1 MTPTETRVVAGARTP
16 ELVSVVIPA
25 HNAVS
30 VLPEQLAAVAVAV
43 AAYDGPAEVLVVDNR
58 STDATAALVAA
69 AGFRVVPAMDTAG
82 PGYARNAGAAA
93 ARGDLLAFCDAD
105 DVVEPGWLTG
115 LVEAASSGAAAVAG
129 RIDHEALNDPGLR
142 LWRAPLQSDELP
154 VLGEY
159 LPYAMT
165 ANCAMWADVFRSL
178 GGFDEWFGLS
188 SEDVDFF
195 WRLQLAGHR
204 LVFAAD
210 AVVQYRHRADLRT
223 LVKQHFQY
231 GRSEAY
237 CYRKYRSAGM
247 PARRLRRSARDWRNM
262 LRRGPSMWSDPIS
275 RGVWLRLVAYR
286 LGYVSGSV
294 RARVVYV

>member
-1 MTPTETRVVAGARTP
+1 LLKRETRAPGELRQPA
-16 ELVSVVIPA
+16 LVSVVIPA

-30 VLPEQLAAVAVAV
+30 VLSEQLTAVGKAV
-43 AAYDGPAEVLVVDNR
+43 AAYGRPVEVLVVDNR
-58 STDATAALVAA
+58 STDGTAALAASAGFAVVAA
-69 AGFRVVPAMDTAG
+69 TDAAG
-82 PGYARNAGAAA
+82 PGYARNAGAKA

-105 DVVEPGWLTG
+105 DVVEPGWLSG
-115 LVEAASSGAAAVAG
+115 LVEAASAGADAVAG
-129 RIDHEALNDPGLR
+129 GIDHETLNDPGLR
-142 LWRAPLQSDELP
+142 SWRAPLQSDSLP

-165 ANCAMWADVFRSL
+165 ANCAMWADVFEAL
-178 GGFDEWFGLS
+178 GGFDEWFGRS

-195 WRLQLAGHR
+195 WRLQLAGFR
-204 LVFAAD
+204 LAFAAD
-210 AVVQYRHRADLRT
+210 AVVQYRHRSDLRH
-223 LVKQHFQY
+223 LVKQHYQY

-247 PARRLRRSARDWRNM
+247 PRRRLRRAAKDWRDM
-262 LRRGPSMWSDPIS
+262 LRRGPSMWADPID

-286 LGYVSGSV
+286 LGYVSGSF